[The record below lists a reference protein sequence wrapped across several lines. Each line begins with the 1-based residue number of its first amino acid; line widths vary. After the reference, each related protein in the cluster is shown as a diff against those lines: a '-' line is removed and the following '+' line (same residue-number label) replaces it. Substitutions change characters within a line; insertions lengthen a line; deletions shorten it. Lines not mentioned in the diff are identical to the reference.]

1 MEKLSR
7 EQPKCLKGFQN
18 DEEEHPADDTLLSG
32 PSSGVKRHLQG
43 QVNVSPQSGPSGYK
57 LRLRPSN
64 NVVETGT
71 KKRNQICEG
80 CGKVFIKVKQHKR
93 FCKGLESVTAN
104 NILPIEGSQEMLI
117 NSIDEL
123 PAVPNQHTVAPEVNS
138 NSTFVN
144 NASDGP
150 SNIDLIYT
158 NSVPTVE
165 PTLETNNNNM
175 RAKIKA
181 CGNNCYTCPI
191 LNKSDIFT
199 STLTNVKYLS
209 SNFDQDYEFL
219 SCHSTNVIYLLT
231 CNRCSIQY
239 VGETV
244 QPKMSSRMTAHIRTA
259 NKDSTEEG
267 CRYLRE
273 HFTTGVCKDATFS
286 VTIIEK
292 LKGSGRDTFGSIV
305 KEETEFRRVRER
317 WWMSELRT
325 IYPYGLNIRYESTFN
340 NHENME
346 HNHTYNKFNSK
357 TTKRK
362 VRGKHKPKCI
372 SKSKNSTENVELQV
386 DNLISLLDKLVPE
399 VVIKAR
405 AIIFSIPKCALKNIC
420 TKFKSRFST
429 VDPIH
434 IQQFDIITDLMS
446 CKLFKKPTKV
456 KSKKPKGSVFVNIS
470 FENKGVEMVNLPRI
484 FHLKGVIET
493 LPFKLKDRTAD
504 IPTVTYSYENPI
516 RSKVLNYKKT
526 LTDFDLTSLGN
537 GSVPKFS
544 DCNCASSPFIDPY
557 HGHVIT
563 GDLSIVENSRLR
575 NLLSKGLGY
584 REYIPINWVKVY
596 NTIKKSVQL
605 MVSEWSDKKHLPR
618 KTFDHYEITVLK
630 MVEEQIELC
639 KRRYSDSNS
648 SFVPV
653 LKDSSALKELN
664 QLHEKYVLTPV
675 DKTSKNIA
683 ITCKPFYLE
692 TIYKELYSNT
702 DCDSMFGNLFTVN
715 VYSETSLTEPEAVSK
730 HHEHMRNI
738 HMPFNVDK
746 FNSLPF
752 IYMTPK
758 FHKVPIKFRFI
769 VASSNCSTKPLSNAI
784 SKALKQVR
792 LNRMY
797 YCEKLCQYDGINR
810 YWIID
815 NSKPILDCISNLNAI
830 SNAKTITTY
839 DFSNMY
845 TSLAHDEI
853 MCNMQKVI
861 EDVFTYRNKKN
872 LSSCLSVYP
881 SNKEDIIWSGA
892 NWVKTPRTST
902 FYFTKDTLVDGLKF
916 QLDNTYFIFGK
927 KVFSQDVGIPAG
939 TDDGPEIANLHL
951 HQSEYEFL
959 NKLKKDNIYKAR
971 QLNYSYRFLDDISS
985 INAFDKISD
994 YAVEIYGNTIQLNK
1008 ENEGQL
1014 TADVLDLT
1022 ITIDPDSKTATVK
1035 LFDKRRAFKFSI
1047 VNFPD
1052 LTANISTK
1060 MSYGVI
1066 ISQLLRYANACSHF
1080 SDFKSNCTLLFKVL
1094 LSQGFDALKIKLK
1107 LKTFLNNYK
1116 TCISKYNLNHNTII
1130 NEVTNEF
1137 PTDYVVST
1145 RP

>member
-1 MEKLSR
+1 M
-7 EQPKCLKGFQN
+7 KCSLEVENSAG
-18 DEEEHPADDTLLSG
+18 SG
-32 PSSGVKRHLQG
+32 S
-43 QVNVSPQSGPSGYK
+43 VN
-57 LRLRPSN
+57 
-64 NVVETGT
+64 
-71 KKRNQICEG
+71 
-80 CGKVFIKVKQHKR
+80 
-93 FCKGLESVTAN
+93 AN
-104 NILPIEGSQEMLI
+104 TTQLIEGSQEMLL
-117 NSIDEL
+117 NSVNEL
-123 PAVPNQHTVAPEVNS
+123 PAVTNPHTAAPEVTN
-138 NSTFVN
+138 NSTIVN
-144 NASDGP
+144 SASDGP
-150 SNIDLIYT
+150 SDINLTDT
-158 NSVPTVE
+158 NPVPIAE
-165 PTLETNNNNM
+165 PTLNINNNNM

-191 LNKSDIFT
+191 LNISNIFT
-199 STLTNVKYLS
+199 STLTNLKYHS
-209 SNFDQDYEFL
+209 MNFDQDYEFL

-244 QPKMSSRMTAHIRTA
+244 QPHMSSRMSAHIRTA

-273 HFTTGVCKDATFS
+273 HYTKGDCKDATFG

-292 LKGSGRDTFGSIV
+292 LKGSGRDSCGTIV
-305 KEETEFRRVRER
+305 KEETDLRRDRER
-317 WWMSELRT
+317 WWMTELRT
-325 IYPYGLNIRYESTFN
+325 IYPYGLNIRYKSTFN

-346 HNHTYNKFNSK
+346 HNHTYNKFNRIVK
-357 TTKRK
+357 TNRHKIRGKRK
-362 VRGKHKPKCI
+362 PKGI
-372 SKSKNSTENVELQV
+372 SKAKNNTDNVELQV
-386 DNLISLLDKLVPE
+386 TNLFSLLSMSIPK
-399 VVIKAR
+399 VVISAR
-405 AIIFSIPKCALKNIC
+405 AIIFSTPNCALRNIF
-420 TKFKSRFST
+420 TKFKSKFSSIN
-429 VDPIH
+429 PIH
-434 IQQFDIITDLMS
+434 IQKFDIITDLIS
-446 CKLFKKPTKV
+446 CKLFKTSIDI
-456 KSKKPKGSVFVNIS
+456 KSKKPKGGIFVNIS
-470 FENKGVEMVNLPRI
+470 FENKGVEIVNLPRI
-484 FHLKGVIET
+484 FHLKSVIET
-493 LPFKLKDRTAD
+493 LPFKLKDRITD
-504 IPTVTYSYENPI
+504 IPTVTYSYEIPI

-526 LTDFDLTSLGN
+526 LTDFDLTSLGQD
-537 GSVPKFS
+537 GVPSFS
-544 DCNCASSPFIDPY
+544 DCNCESSPFVDPY

-563 GDLSIVENSRLR
+563 GDLSIVENKRLR

-584 REYIPINWVKVY
+584 REYNPINWVKVY
-596 NTIKKSVQL
+596 KTIKKSVQL
-605 MVSEWSDKKHLPR
+605 MISEWSDKKHLSR
-618 KTFDHYEITVLK
+618 YTFNHYETIILEK
-630 MVEEQIELC
+630 VEEQIELC
-639 KRRYSDSNS
+639 KRRYSDSKS

-653 LKDSSALKELN
+653 LKDASALKELN
-664 QLHEKYVLTPV
+664 KLHENYVLTPV
-675 DKTSKNIA
+675 DKASKNIA
-683 ITCKPFYLE
+683 ITCKQFYLK
-692 TIYKELYSNT
+692 TIYTELYNNSDHDSTSSNLPT
-702 DCDSMFGNLFTVN
+702 DVVN
-715 VYSETSLTEPEAVSK
+715 VYSESSLTEPEAVAK
-730 HHEHMRNI
+730 HHDHMRSI
-738 HMPFNVDK
+738 QMPFNADK

-758 FHKVPIKFRFI
+758 FHKTPIKFRFI
-769 VASSNCSTKPLSNAI
+769 VASNNCSTKPLSNAI

-792 LNRMY
+792 LKRMY
-797 YCEKLCQYDGINR
+797 YCEKLYQYDGINR

-815 NSKPILDCISNLNAI
+815 NSKPILDCINNLNAI
-830 SNAKTITTY
+830 CNAKTITTY

-861 EDVFTYRNKKN
+861 EDVFAYRIKKD
-872 LSSCLSVYP
+872 LSNCLSLYP
-881 SNKEDIIWSGA
+881 SNKEDIIWSRA
-892 NWVKTPRTST
+892 NWVKTPRKTT

-959 NKLKKDNIYKAR
+959 DKLKKSNIYKAR

-985 INAFDKISD
+985 MNAYDKILE

-1008 ENEGQL
+1008 ENHGQL

-1022 ITIDPDSKTATVK
+1022 VTIDPDSRLATIK

-1080 SDFKSNCTLLFKVL
+1080 ADFKSNCMLLFNVL
-1094 LSQGFDALKIKLK
+1094 LSQGFEALKIKMR
-1107 LKTFLNNYK
+1107 LKTFINNYK
-1116 TCISKYNLNHNTII
+1116 TCILKYKLDHKTII
-1130 NEVTNEF
+1130 DEITNEF